1 MALRDEYDLDNLTNE
16 TERMVFDAIEAELAV
31 DQKGE
36 ICRCEDCILDVAA
49 LALNNVS
56 PMYRVSL
63 LGRLYAGSADETRYA
78 DKVRQAVHS
87 AIEKIK
93 ANPSH
98 G

>member
-1 MALRDEYDLDNLTNE
+1 MGFRDDYSLENLTNE
-16 TERMVFDAIEAELAV
+16 TERMVFDAIEAELAA
-31 DQKGE
+31 DAKGE

-63 LGRLYAGSADETRYA
+63 LGRLYAGSVDEGRYA
-78 DKVRQAVHS
+78 EKVRVAVHS